1 MRIRRQETFAALLFL
16 APFLITLGIFF
27 VFATVMAV
35 YFSFTNYDLFNA
47 PEWVG
52 LRNYQNLFLDELFV
66 TALRN
71 SLIYAAVVTL
81 VQTVGALIM
90 AAILNQRIVGMTF
103 FRTAFYMPSVT
114 SSVVITLIFL
124 WLYQRRGALNY
135 LASQFSTY
143 LPQVLAFLGIVVVAQ
158 AVQVLWERSR
168 NMPARA
174 FDPALLVVS
183 LLVAFGVTWA
193 LTATGVLMPR
203 SVPDVDFVWL
213 QTRQEVPA
221 GAPVW
226 LRAPVPL
233 IAIMLQNIFTTI
245 PTFMLMFLAALQD
258 VPKSYYEAAALD
270 GASPVQQFL
279 YITIPSV
286 RPVTFL
292 VVTLGLIGT
301 LQMFDQVAIF
311 GNAVPLRSVI
321 TLAYFVYNRMFPG
334 AQLPEVGFAAAA
346 AMFLAAL
353 TLVIVMIQRLFLRA
367 EGNR

>member
-1 MRIRRQETFAALLFL
+1 MRTRRFETAAAFLFL

-27 VFATVMAV
+27 VFATVRAI
-35 YFSFTNYDLFNA
+35 YFSFTNYDLFNT

-52 LRNYQNLFLDELFV
+52 LRNYRNLFLDDLFL

-71 SLIYAAVVTL
+71 SLVFAAVVTL
-81 VQTVGALIM
+81 VQTVGALVM
-90 AAILNQRIVGMTF
+90 ASILNQRIRGMTF

-114 SSVVITLIFL
+114 SSVVISLIFL
-124 WLYQRRGALNY
+124 WLYQRRGAFNY

-143 LPQVLAFLGIVVVAQ
+143 LPQILAFLGAVILFQ
-158 AVQVLWERSR
+158 AIQVLWERSR
-168 NMPARA
+168 GLPARA
-174 FDPALLVVS
+174 FDPALMVVS
-183 LLVAFGVTWA
+183 LLLAAGATYL
-193 LTATGVLMPR
+193 LTSLGVLMPR
-203 SVPDVDFVWL
+203 EVADVDFVWL
-213 QTRQEVPA
+213 QTRQEVPS
-221 GAPVW
+221 GAPMW

-233 IAIMLQNIFTTI
+233 IAIMIQNVFTTI

-258 VPKSYYEAAALD
+258 VPKSYYEAASLD
-270 GASPVQQFL
+270 GASPTQQFL
-279 YITIPSV
+279 YITVPSV

-321 TLAYFVYNRMFPG
+321 TLAYFVYDRMFPG

-346 AMFLAAL
+346 AMFLAVL
-353 TLVIVMIQRLFLRA
+353 TLIIVMFQRLFLRA

>member
-1 MRIRRQETFAALLFL
+1 MRIRRQETVAALLFL
-16 APFLITLGIFF
+16 APFLVTLGTFF
-27 VFATVMAV
+27 VYATVRAV
-35 YFSFTNYDLFNA
+35 IFSFTNYDLFHA
-47 PEWVG
+47 PQWVG
-52 LRNYQNLFLDELFV
+52 LRNYRNLFLDELFL

-71 SLIYAAVVTL
+71 SLVYAFTVTL
-81 VQTVGALIM
+81 VQTVGTLVM
-90 AAILNQRIVGMTF
+90 ASILNQRIRGMSF

-114 SSVVITLIFL
+114 SSVVISLIFL
-124 WLYQRRGALNY
+124 WLYQRRGAFNY
-135 LASQFSTY
+135 LTSQFSTY
-143 LPQVLAFLGIVVVAQ
+143 LPQILTFLAALVVFQ
-158 AVQVLWERSR
+158 AIQVLWERSR
-168 NMPARA
+168 GLPARA
-174 FDPALLVVS
+174 LDPALLVVS
-183 LLVAFGVTWA
+183 LLLAVGATYL
-193 LTATGVLMPR
+193 LTALGVLMPR
-203 SVPDVDFVWL
+203 EVADVDFVWL
-213 QTRQEVPA
+213 QTRQEVPE
-221 GAPVW
+221 GAPMW

-233 IAIMLQNIFTTI
+233 IAIMIQNVFTTI

-279 YITIPSV
+279 FITVPSV

-321 TLAYFVYNRMFPG
+321 TLAYFVYDRMFPG

-353 TLVIVMIQRLFLRA
+353 TLIIVTIQRLFLRA
-367 EGNR
+367 EANR